1 MFSYETNNTLAILFP
16 ANMHPF
22 LATDFFPNAFMM
34 VNAGLVLLSI
44 PIINYCLVPCLP
56 KLTIRARLGMGLALY
71 CVGSV
76 TIIVIHAVNVRD
88 NVNITAVQ
96 FYFLILPTAIYSF
109 AESLT
114 IVASEEQRYLVKTNV
129 FGLTVLFITHAV
141 LEFIYAQSPESMK
154 GFLTGL
160 FFFILGLSNISSSVV
175 FYKYPKS
182 LKSYMLLPYHVAF
195 TIIQVQY
202 YYYHI

>member
-1 MFSYETNNTLAILFP
+1 MFLLCLQFTIMFSYETNNTLAILFP

-22 LATDFFPNAFMM
+22 LATDFFPNAYMM

-88 NVNITAVQ
+88 EFNTTAVKVQ
-96 FYFLILPTAIYSF
+96 FYFLILPIAIYSF

-114 IVASEEQRYLVKTNV
+114 IVSSEGQRDV
-129 FGLTVLFITHAV
+129 FC
-141 LEFIYAQSPESMK
+141 
-154 GFLTGL
+154 
-160 FFFILGLSNISSSVV
+160 
-175 FYKYPKS
+175 
-182 LKSYMLLPYHVAF
+182 
-195 TIIQVQY
+195 
-202 YYYHI
+202 

>member
-1 MFSYETNNTLAILFP
+1 MCAPYIDIIYHNYYMFLLCLQFTVMLSHETNGTLAILFP
-16 ANMHPF
+16 ADPF
-22 LATDFFPNAFMM
+22 LVTDFFPNAFMM

-88 NVNITAVQ
+88 EFNTTAVKVQ
-96 FYFLILPTAIYSF
+96 LYFFILPTAIYSF

-114 IVASEEQRYLVKTNV
+114 IVSSEGQRD
-129 FGLTVLFITHAV
+129 I
-141 LEFIYAQSPESMK
+141 
-154 GFLTGL
+154 
-160 FFFILGLSNISSSVV
+160 FFC
-175 FYKYPKS
+175 
-182 LKSYMLLPYHVAF
+182 
-195 TIIQVQY
+195 
-202 YYYHI
+202 

>member
-22 LATDFFPNAFMM
+22 LTTDFFPNAFMM

-114 IVASEEQRYLVKTNV
+114 IVASEGQRYLVKTNV
-129 FGLTVLFITHAV
+129 FGLTCA
-141 LEFIYAQSPESMK
+141 
-154 GFLTGL
+154 
-160 FFFILGLSNISSSVV
+160 ISSKFLGRNNMEPIYNTIHFPSHSYLCV
-175 FYKYPKS
+175 YIHIHIHSHMQCWS
-182 LKSYMLLPYHVAF
+182 LYTRSHRKA
-195 TIIQVQY
+195 
-202 YYYHI
+202 